1 MNISNIQATGAC
13 IEFVSVNISNIQAT
27 GACIEFVSVILAIF
41 KLLVLALSLLV

>member
-1 MNISNIQATGAC
+1 M
-13 IEFVSVNISNIQAT
+13 NISNIQAT